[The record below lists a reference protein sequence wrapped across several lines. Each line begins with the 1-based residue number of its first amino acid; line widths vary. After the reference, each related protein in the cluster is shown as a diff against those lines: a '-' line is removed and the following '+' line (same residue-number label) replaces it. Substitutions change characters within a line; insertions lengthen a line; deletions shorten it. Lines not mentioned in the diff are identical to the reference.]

1 MNTCKYC
8 ATELMEEHF
17 CPVCT
22 LVFPESEICKDYKRP
37 SILPE
42 EIPTESELDQL
53 ETKQL
58 LVAKTYFLYYALKQ
72 ARQSRKHAIEK
83 LKDQYL
89 FEHYQKKCYI
99 IENILIERTGTFPKR
114 IDNKFLLAA
123 KETAV
128 KNEKLN
134 QERVMR
140 SYPIH

>member
-1 MNTCKYC
+1 MKTCKYC
-8 ATELMEEHF
+8 ATELMEDNF
-17 CPVCT
+17 CPICT
-22 LVFPESEICKDYKRP
+22 LVFPDNETSTDYRRP
-37 SILPE
+37 TILPE
-42 EIPTESELDQL
+42 EIPTESELEQL

-58 LVAKTYFLYYALKQ
+58 LAAKTYFLYYALKQ
-72 ARQSRKHAIEK
+72 ARKSRKKAIEN

-99 IENILIERTGTFPKR
+99 IENILIERTGSFPKR